1 MAELTTIARPYA
13 EAAFSLAR
21 DQNALPVWS
30 QMLKLASRVVGDARV
45 ADALDNPK
53 LDAPAKESLLL
64 SICGDG
70 LDAEGRNF
78 VRVLVE
84 ADRIALMPAI
94 AALFETLKDEA
105 DGVAKAT
112 IESRLRA
119 FATKTRGPD
128 HRARAPLQAEGRG
141 DGGRRIRELIGGAR
155 ITVGDNVIDG
165 TVQELARDGS
175 AAAQLTAT

>member
-53 LDAPAKESLLL
+53 LDAPEKESLLL

-70 LDAEGRNF
+70 LNAEGRNF
-78 VRVLVE
+78 VRLLVE

-94 AALFETLKDEA
+94 AALFETLKDQA

-112 IESRLRA
+112 IESA
-119 FATKTRGPD
+119 FELSQEDFADLTIALERRFKVRVEATVVVNP
-128 HRARAPLQAEGRG
+128 
-141 DGGRRIRELIGGAR
+141 ELIGGAR

-165 TVQELARDGS
+165 TVQERLRAM
-175 AAAQLTAT
+175 AVQLRA

>member
-13 EAAFSLAR
+13 EAAFQLAR

-30 QMLKLASRVVGDARV
+30 QMLKLASSVVGDARMSE
-45 ADALDNPK
+45 ALDNPK
-53 LDAPAKESLLL
+53 LDGKAKESLLL

-70 LDAEGRNF
+70 LNAEGRNF

-84 ADRIALMPAI
+84 ADRIALMPTI
-94 AALFETLKDEA
+94 ASLFEMLKDQA

-112 IESRLRA
+112 IESA
-119 FATKTRGPD
+119 FELTPEDLQDLTIALERRFKRKVEATVTVNP
-128 HRARAPLQAEGRG
+128 
-141 DGGRRIRELIGGAR
+141 ELIGGAR

-165 TVQELARDGS
+165 TVQERLRAMT
-175 AAAQLTAT
+175 AQLRA

>member
-13 EAAFSLAR
+13 EAAFQLAR

-30 QMLKLASRVVGDARV
+30 QMLKLASTVVGDVRIGAT
-45 ADALDNPK
+45 LDNPK
-53 LDAPAKESLLL
+53 LDAKAKESLLL

-70 LDAEGRNF
+70 LNAEGRNF

-84 ADRIALMPAI
+84 ADRIALMPTI
-94 AALFETLKDEA
+94 ASLFETLKDDA

-112 IESRLRA
+112 IESA
-119 FATKTRGPD
+119 FEVSAED
-128 HRARAPLQAEGRG
+128 LQDLTIALE
-141 DGGRRIRELIGGAR
+141 RRFKRKVEASVVVNPELIGGAR

-165 TVQELARDGS
+165 TVQERLRAM
-175 AAAQLTAT
+175 AVQLRN

>member
-30 QMLKLASRVVGDARV
+30 QMLKLAATVVADGRI

-64 SICGDG
+64 SICGDR
-70 LDAEGRNF
+70 LNPEGRNF
-78 VRVLVE
+78 VRLLVE
-84 ADRIALMPAI
+84 ADRITLMPAI
-94 AALFETLKDEA
+94 ASWFATLKDEA

-112 IESRLRA
+112 IETA
-119 FATKTRGPD
+119 F
-128 HRARAPLQAEGRG
+128 PLEGT
-141 DGGRRIRELIGGAR
+141 DLADLTAALERRFKRKVEPTVVVNPELVGGAR

-165 TVQELARDGS
+165 TVQERLRAM
-175 AAAQLTAT
+175 AVQLRA

>member
-1 MAELTTIARPYA
+1 MAELATIARPYA

-30 QMLKLASRVVGDARV
+30 QMLKLAATVV
-45 ADALDNPK
+45 ADPRIAEALDNPK

-70 LDAEGRNF
+70 LNPEGRSF
-78 VRVLVE
+78 VRLLVE
-84 ADRIALMPAI
+84 ADRIALMPVI
-94 AALFETLKDEA
+94 ASLFETLKDGA

-112 IESRLRA
+112 IETA
-119 FATKTRGPD
+119 FELSPEDLADLTTALERRFKRKVEATVVVNQD
-128 HRARAPLQAEGRG
+128 
-141 DGGRRIRELIGGAR
+141 LIGGAR

-165 TVQELARDGS
+165 TVQERLRAM
-175 AAAQLTAT
+175 AVQLRA